1 MCGGELEVI
10 PDRDLGDCMRF
21 RAIRDAVQFELNS
34 YHFFRLARERATTP
48 DQRIVLERFYE
59 AGLEHLYELE
69 EKYHAH
75 LEREMVEFAAVI
87 GFETEEDAKKAAP
100 LINWDASLCRAI
112 VYLQGPAKLMPWTS
126 SKSGINA
133 GHPVF
138 QRLRPTLIELLS
150 HFTKLS
156 RRLKNDWDEKVTPHA
171 TGRIEV
177 ITAADIAPGKRL
189 NLPTL
194 PRGNK
199 QQVEHLKAQ
208 NKTVLKDAPWTLGLI
223 EAIAAVDVIK
233 RQRLDTKNRIHL
245 GRADGPQL
253 SPTIMVPD

>member
-1 MCGGELEVI
+1 V
-10 PDRDLGDCMRF
+10 
-21 RAIRDAVQFELNS
+21 
-34 YHFFRLARERATTP
+34 
-48 DQRIVLERFYE
+48 
-59 AGLEHLYELE
+59 
-69 EKYHAH
+69 
-75 LEREMVEFAAVI
+75 
-87 GFETEEDAKKAAP
+87 
-100 LINWDASLCRAI
+100 
-112 VYLQGPAKLMPWTS
+112 
-126 SKSGINA
+126 
-133 GHPVF
+133 
-138 QRLRPTLIELLS
+138 S